1 MKGDILILDENHRK
15 AGKQIVERI
24 IGEIQKQE
32 TYTISVAGE
41 SGAGKSEIA
50 QAIADELAKEN
61 IQSFIFGQDDYFK
74 LPPKSNARQ
83 RELDISWVGDHEV
96 RLDFLAEHI
105 RKAREK
111 KANFIKPL
119 VDFDAD
125 VIGTEE
131 VDTSHYQVFI
141 AEGTYTTL
149 LEGIDTKIFIDRNKM
164 DTVESRKK
172 RNREKQDAFLDEILT
187 IEHRIISQHKSL
199 ADIIINKNFDLE

>member
-1 MKGDILILDENHRK
+1 M
-15 AGKQIVERI
+15 
-24 IGEIQKQE
+24 
-32 TYTISVAGE
+32 
-41 SGAGKSEIA
+41 
-50 QAIADELAKEN
+50 
-61 IQSFIFGQDDYFK
+61 
-74 LPPKSNARQ
+74 
-83 RELDISWVGDHEV
+83 

-131 VDTSHYQVFI
+131 VNTSDYQVFI

-149 LEGIDTKIFIDRNKM
+149 LQGIDTKVFIDRNKM

-187 IEHRIISQHKSL
+187 IEHRIISRHKSL